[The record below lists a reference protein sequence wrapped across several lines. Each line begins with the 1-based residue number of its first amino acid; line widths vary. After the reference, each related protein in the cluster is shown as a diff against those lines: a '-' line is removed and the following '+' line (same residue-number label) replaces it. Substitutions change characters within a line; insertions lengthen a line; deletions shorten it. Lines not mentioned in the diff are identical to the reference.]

1 MSDTTAV
8 SPLAPASFPDLP
20 PVAGVLLAAHAAEL
34 RYRGRP
40 DVMLAALAP
49 GSRVAGVFTRSRCA
63 SAPVDWCREHVAR
76 GTARAV
82 LCNAGNANAFT
93 GAAGEA
99 AVLASARAV
108 AEALDATPEDIYL
121 ASTGVIGEPLG
132 ADAMRAAVE
141 QAAAA
146 LGPPSPER
154 WRAAA
159 DAIRTT
165 DTFPKGAGGEA
176 RLDGETV
183 RVAGIAKGS
192 GMIAP
197 DMATMLAFAFTDAD
211 LPAPVLQ
218 DLLAGAADRSFNR
231 ITVDS
236 DTSTS
241 DSVLL
246 FASGAVKPARP
257 ITDAS
262 DPRLAELRA
271 LLDATMLDLAHQIV
285 RDGEGASKF
294 VEVTVEG
301 AESDEAARRIALSIG
316 NSPLVKTMLAAA
328 DANWGRLVMA
338 VGKAGE
344 AASRDRLRLWIGDE
358 PCAEGGRIRED
369 YSEERATEHLKGDEV
384 RLRADVGVGSGSDT
398 IWTCDLTHA
407 YIDINAGY
415 RS

>member
-1 MSDTTAV
+1 MSESAPV
-8 SPLAPASFPDLP
+8 SPLAPAAFPDLP

-49 GSRVAGVFTRSRCA
+49 GSRVAGVFTRSRCP
-63 SAPVDWCREHVAR
+63 SAPVVWCREHLAR
-76 GTARAV
+76 GTGRAV

-99 AVLASARAV
+99 AVVESARA
-108 AEALDATPEDIYL
+108 AAAALEADPADVYL

-132 ADAMRAAVE
+132 ADAMRAAVGK
-141 QAAAA
+141 AAEA
-146 LGPPSPER
+146 LAPPAPER

-165 DTFPKGAGGEA
+165 DTFAKGAGGEA

-218 DLLAGAADRSFNR
+218 ALLAGAVDRSFNR

-246 FASGAVKPARP
+246 FATGAIKPARP
-257 ITDAS
+257 VTEAS
-262 DPRLAELRA
+262 DPRLAELGA
-271 LLDATMLDLAHQIV
+271 LLDETMLDLAHQIV

-301 AESDEAARRIALSIG
+301 AESGEAARRIAFGIG

-344 AASRDRLRLWIGDE
+344 AADRDRLRLWIGDE
-358 PCAEGGRIRED
+358 QCAEGGRVREG
-369 YSEERATEHLKGDEV
+369 YSEARATEHLEGAEV
-384 RLRADVGVGSGSDT
+384 RLRADVGVGSGSGT

>member
-1 MSDTTAV
+1 MSESTPV
-8 SPLAPASFPDLP
+8 SPLAPAAFPDLP

-49 GSRVAGVFTRSRCA
+49 GSRAAGVFTRSRCP
-63 SAPVDWCREHVAR
+63 SAPVVWCREHLPR

-93 GAAGEA
+93 GAAGEE
-99 AVLASARAV
+99 AVLESARAV
-108 AEALDATPEDIYL
+108 AAALDADPADVYL

-132 ADAMRAAVE
+132 ADAMRAAVGK
-141 QAAAA
+141 AAEA
-146 LGPPSPER
+146 LAPPAPER

-165 DTFPKGAGGEA
+165 DTFAKGAGGEA

-218 DLLAGAADRSFNR
+218 ALLAGAVDRSFNR

-246 FASGAVKPARP
+246 FATGAIKPARP
-257 ITDAS
+257 VTEAS
-262 DPRLAELRA
+262 DPRLSELGA

-294 VEVTVEG
+294 VEVAVEG
-301 AESDEAARRIALSIG
+301 AESDEAARRIAFGIG

-344 AASRDRLRLWIGDE
+344 AADRDRLRLWIGDE
-358 PCAEGGRIRED
+358 QCAEGGRVREG
-369 YSEERATEHLKGDEV
+369 YSEARATEHLEGAEV
-384 RLRADVGVGSGSDT
+384 RLRADVGVGSGSGT

>member
-1 MSDTTAV
+1 MSESSAI
-8 SPLAPASFPDLP
+8 SPLAPANFPDLP

-63 SAPVDWCREHVAR
+63 SAPVDWCREHIGR

-99 AVLASARAV
+99 AVIGSARAV
-108 AEALDATPEDIYL
+108 AGVLDAAPEDVYL
-121 ASTGVIGEPLG
+121 ASTGVIGEPL
-132 ADAMRAAVE
+132 ATEAMRAAVG
-141 QAAAA
+141 QAAEA
-146 LGPPSPER
+146 LGPPGPDR

-176 RLDGETV
+176 RLEGETV
-183 RVAGIAKGS
+183 RVAAIAKGS

-211 LPAPVLQ
+211 LPASVLRP
-218 DLLAGAADRSFNR
+218 LLADAVDGSFNR

-241 DSVLL
+241 DTVLL
-246 FASGAVKPARP
+246 FATGAVKPSRP
-257 ITDAS
+257 ITDAC
-262 DPRLAELRA
+262 DPRLGELRA
-271 LLDATMLDLAHQIV
+271 LLDAAMLDLAHQIV

-301 AESDEAARRIALSIG
+301 AASDAAARRIALGIG
-316 NSPLVKTMLAAA
+316 NSPLVKTMLAAS

-344 AASRDRLRLWIGDE
+344 AAERDRLRLWIGDE
-358 PCAEGGRIRED
+358 QCAEGGRVRD
-369 YSEERATEHLKGDEV
+369 GYSEERATEHLRGAEV
-384 RLRADVGVGSGSDT
+384 RLRADVGVGTGRDT

-415 RS
+415 RT